1 MKIIDTHNHYWNYNP
16 AEFDWIDDEMAV
28 IRKSFTPV
36 ELKQTLI
43 GTDVSGVVSVQARQ
57 CLEETD
63 WLLTMAAENEF
74 MKGIVGW
81 VPLASHDIP
90 EILEKYQNNPWL
102 KGVRH
107 VVQGEPDP
115 EFILRKD
122 FNEGIKLLKDFNLV
136 YDILI
141 LEHQL
146 ANTIKFVDMH
156 SNQQFVLDHI
166 AKPRIRENVLQPWAD
181 LIKELARRENVSCK
195 ISGMVTEA
203 DYKNWTY
210 EQLAP
215 YFDVVFEAFGP
226 GRLMFGSDWPVC
238 LVASEYK
245 NWLELAGSAIN
256 GFTENEKELFYY
268 NNAVKLYNL

>member
-63 WLLTMAAENEF
+63 WLLSMAAENEF